1 MKKLEQHLTN
11 QRKITILQKVKAFL
25 LKVSYR
31 RKLETHGPIRIMGS
45 LPFLKIPGNSKIIIG
60 SKVVLNSDYR
70 NSNTALTNRCK
81 LVCGLNGTILIGD
94 NSMLN
99 GVCVTA
105 YEFVEIGKNCQ
116 IASNTLITDT
126 DFHPIDPIQREREA
140 LGYKIDYRIVNKKK
154 IKIGNNVWI
163 GWGAIILKGVNIG
176 ENSIIAAGAV
186 VVDDIPAN
194 SIAAGSPAIVVKSI

>member
-1 MKKLEQHLTN
+1 
-11 QRKITILQKVKAFL
+11 
-25 LKVSYR
+25 
-31 RKLETHGPIRIMGS
+31 
-45 LPFLKIPGNSKIIIG
+45 
-60 SKVVLNSDYR
+60 
-70 NSNTALTNRCK
+70 
-81 LVCGLNGTILIGD
+81 
-94 NSMLN
+94 MLN